1 VYAVT
6 VRTRGKVERE
16 RYESLREALVAAGRR
31 AYALE
36 HAGRAGEVGGKLIR
50 RIEPVA
56 QVIGRIE
63 LRGPGGLR
71 AGLDVR
77 GDGSTEAFRGR
88 LRRSLIEQRGKESA
102 FDALERVVLAEAAA

>member
-16 RYESLREALVAAGRR
+16 RYESLREALVAMGRQ
-31 AYALE
+31 AYRLE
-36 HAGRAGEVGGKLIR
+36 HTDHTGAVGGRILR

-56 QVIGRIE
+56 QVVGRIE
-63 LRGPGGLR
+63 LRGPGRLR

-88 LRRSLIEQRGKESA
+88 VRRSLIKQRRGESA
-102 FDALERVVLAEAAA
+102 FLALERELLA

>member
-1 VYAVT
+1 MYAVT

-16 RYESLREALVAAGRR
+16 RYESLREALVAMGRR
-31 AYALE
+31 AYLLE
-36 HAGRAGEVGGKLIR
+36 HEDHTGSVGGRILR

-56 QVIGRIE
+56 QVVGRIE
-63 LRGPGGLR
+63 LRGPRRLR

-88 LRRSLIEQRGKESA
+88 VRRSLIVQRRGESA
-102 FDALERVVLAEAAA
+102 FAALERELTA

>member
-1 VYAVT
+1 MNAFRAAIY
-6 VRTRGKVERE
+6 
-16 RYESLREALVAAGRR
+16 ALVAMGRE
-31 AYALE
+31 AYRLE
-36 HAGRAGEVGGKLIR
+36 HADHKGAVGGRILR

-63 LRGPGGLR
+63 LRGPGRLR

-88 LRRSLIEQRGKESA
+88 VRRSLIEQRGNETA
-102 FDALERVVLAEAAA
+102 FAALERDLLA